1 VKKWVTVLLVL
12 MTISVLCETAEARR
26 RWRRRVTY
34 YSSNTGTEWTGP
46 VAIRKDDQAAC
57 QREAEH
63 MAKHGIRGHV
73 FGLIGRFEGCGWGAR
88 GKRRCDTCRPGSNM
102 TLTGDAE
109 VTSAWGEKFRVRSW
123 R

>member
-1 VKKWVTVLLVL
+1 MKKWATVLLVL
-12 MTISVLCETAEARR
+12 MVTSVLCETAEARWR
-26 RWRRRVTY
+26 FGRRRVINYT
-34 YSSNTGTEWTGP
+34 NIGTEWTGP
-46 VAIRKDDQAAC
+46 VAIREDDQAAC

-88 GKRRCDTCRPGSNM
+88 GKRRCNTCRPGYNM